1 MLLLLSFVLLSCIFN
16 GIMNNDEGMWSYIG
30 RIWVENNMPPYIGAV
45 ENKTP
50 GIFVLFAVSHILFG
64 TNYMFARLLGVTAIL
79 LSSFTIYL
87 IGKKLHT
94 PQAGIFSMTIF
105 GLTMSWHL
113 LDGAAAAHTE
123 TFMVLFSTSSFYLI
137 IQGKGSRNWK
147 YWVFFAGLSM
157 GLALAFKQIAI
168 TTTLALGIFF
178 LVYDDSIQTARER
191 MIGLF
196 IVALGM
202 VIATFFTLVP
212 LLVSGVSLK
221 EYVDGAWLIL
231 LNPGSSAEFARHAEG
246 FLNTW
251 LNTRI
256 VVFYP
261 FFLLLIF
268 ERDLLRERCFMG
280 LLAWMF
286 CDFVGVNLSGHSYG
300 HQIKQI
306 MPSASLIFGIILG
319 NTVTRRFSES
329 SVTARQALA
338 LLMILVVLLLPYK
351 QWAVNLYKKMTGYT
365 DIKMSLASFL
375 EKNTGKNDYIYIAG
389 HDGNPALS
397 CSGRIS
403 SSKYFNTIFV
413 TGDTEKKQLMSDLKA
428 RPPLYFLSPPLIMP
442 ELEIHTAD
450 QYELL
455 PMKTE
460 YAGFYVFKRK

>member
-1 MLLLLSFVLLSCIFN
+1 
-16 GIMNNDEGMWSYIG
+16 
-30 RIWVENNMPPYIGAV
+30 
-45 ENKTP
+45 
-50 GIFVLFAVSHILFG
+50 
-64 TNYMFARLLGVTAIL
+64 
-79 LSSFTIYL
+79 
-87 IGKKLHT
+87 
-94 PQAGIFSMTIF
+94 
-105 GLTMSWHL
+105 
-113 LDGAAAAHTE
+113 
-123 TFMVLFSTSSFYLI
+123 
-137 IQGKGSRNWK
+137 
-147 YWVFFAGLSM
+147 
-157 GLALAFKQIAI
+157 
-168 TTTLALGIFF
+168 
-178 LVYDDSIQTARER
+178 
-191 MIGLF
+191 
-196 IVALGM
+196 
-202 VIATFFTLVP
+202 
-212 LLVSGVSLK
+212 
-221 EYVDGAWLIL
+221 
-231 LNPGSSAEFARHAEG
+231 
-246 FLNTW
+246 
-251 LNTRI
+251 
-256 VVFYP
+256 
-261 FFLLLIF
+261 
-268 ERDLLRERCFMG
+268 MG